1 MTSAPGDGARAGEGD
16 VKNGDSHAV
25 TPAGLTGWTTLGS
38 GDRRPLA
45 GFDRRL
51 GARIADWALTGL
63 VTYLLWRAFASGDR
77 GWFATLF
84 FLALIFWLVGVLYE
98 VTLTSIS
105 GRTVGKMLFGAKV
118 VRADNGKTPG
128 WWKSFVRHLLLN
140 VLNHLPVLGNLA
152 TMLIYLSPAFSN
164 TLQGLHDR
172 AAATVVI
179 NTRPRGGGEPDP
191 AAADGPLPGAASHA
205 PAAMTGLVVL
215 GNREQRRLAGLG
227 RRLSARVID
236 FIVMLA
242 VAALLLILWF
252 TRSLNTIQT
261 VIQDSLNELT
271 ASLQT
276 AIDSLGDLGDISDLD
291 SVGDT
296 LRSLWDSARSLW
308 NLFVQAL
315 NDVLS
320 AFLSAL
326 RQLLT
331 TIIWIIVIA
340 VLYQIVLIALWGWT
354 VGKLAVGIRVVR
366 VNDGR
371 APGWV
376 KSIVRYIVINL
387 PFLSWLVQMSPLF
400 YDSRQG
406 WHDRAASTIVI
417 RRPRRKPKT
426 KPDPDSAG
434 SPKGETNDG

>member
-1 MTSAPGDGARAGEGD
+1 MSGGGLPSP
-16 VKNGDSHAV
+16 VI
-25 TPAGLTGWTTLGS
+25 PAGLTGWTTLGS

-51 GARIADWALTGL
+51 GARVADWALTGL
-63 VTYLLWRAFASGDR
+63 VTYLLWRAFAPGD
-77 GWFATLF
+77 GDWFATLF

-98 VTLTSIS
+98 VTLTALS

-118 VRADNGKTPG
+118 VRADNGKAPG
-128 WWKSFVRHLLLN
+128 WWRAFARHLLLN
-140 VLNHLPVLGNLA
+140 VWNLLPVLGNLA
-152 TMLIYLSPAFSN
+152 ALFVYLSPVFSN

-172 AAATVVI
+172 AASTVVI

-191 AAADGPLPGAASHA
+191 EEASLAGAASHA
-205 PAAMTGLVVL
+205 PAAMTGQVVL
-215 GNREQRRLAGLG
+215 GNRERRRLAGLG
-227 RRLSARVID
+227 RRFSARIID

-252 TRSLNTIQT
+252 TRSLDMIQT
-261 VIQDSLNELT
+261 VIEDALNELT

-276 AIDSLGDLGDISDLD
+276 AIDSLGDLSDTWDLD
-291 SVGDT
+291 SAWDALASLWDSV
-296 LRSLWDSARSLW
+296 RSLWD
-308 NLFVQAL
+308 LFVQSV
-315 NDVLS
+315 NDVLA
-320 AFLSAL
+320 AFLTAL

-340 VLYQIVLIALWGWT
+340 VLYQIVLIAVWGRT
-354 VGKLAVGIRVVR
+354 IGKLLVGIRVVR

-371 APGWV
+371 SPGWV
-376 KSIVRYIVINL
+376 KSIVRYLIINL
-387 PFLSWLVQMSPLF
+387 PFLAWLVQMSPVF

-417 RRPRRKPKT
+417 RRHRQKSKPAPAPAPPET
-426 KPDPDSAG
+426 ADL
-434 SPKGETNDG
+434 PKGEDNDR

>member
-1 MTSAPGDGARAGEGD
+1 M
-16 VKNGDSHAV
+16 KNGDSHAV
-25 TPAGLTGWTTLGS
+25 TPAGLTGWTTLGT

-105 GRTVGKMLFGAKV
+105 GQTVGKMLFGAKV

-128 WWKSFVRHLLLN
+128 WWKSFTRHLLLN

-152 TMLIYLSPAFSN
+152 TLLIYLSPAFSN

-191 AAADGPLPGAASHA
+191 AEDDGPLPGAASHA

-227 RRLSARVID
+227 RRFSARIID
-236 FIVMLA
+236 FVVMSA

-261 VIQDSLNELT
+261 VIQDALNEVT

-276 AIDSLGDLGDISDLD
+276 AIDSLGGLSDISDLD
-291 SVGDT
+291 STGDA
-296 LRSLWDSARSLW
+296 LRSLWDTARSLW
-308 NLFVQAL
+308 DLFVQAL

-331 TIIWIIVIA
+331 TIIWIIIIA
-340 VLYQIVLIALWGWT
+340 ILYQIVLIALWGWT

-376 KSIVRYIVINL
+376 KSIVRYLIINL
-387 PFLSWLVQMSPLF
+387 PFLSWLVTMSPLF

-406 WHDRAASTIVI
+406 WHDRAASTIAI
-417 RRPRRKPKT
+417 RRPRRKPKPN
-426 KPDPDSAG
+426 PDPLD
-434 SPKGETNDG
+434 